1 MLIKVIAS
9 YMRSAPLLFAGI
21 AAGGLFELSFHY
33 LSALSYKYLIDKA
46 LMPKDASVLAVI
58 VGTLLLLGL
67 LNVAFGLTGDYAKAK
82 LGSRLVFDYRMR
94 LFRHIQQGT
103 SRFYKRFPVGDL
115 LARYTDDIPN
125 IHNAVM
131 QAVSAGFVSAFSVV
145 AGLAILLSIE
155 WRLTLAAIAGS
166 VLLILPYRL
175 LKSRSLRLNSAY
187 SERLGRFNGAIDENF
202 KLHNVIRGFDLRAT
216 MRERVED
223 NLRAMLSI
231 GVRRSFI
238 HANLQR
244 LPLLA
249 VSILGAVVLSYG
261 GYLTF
266 ADRMSIG
273 SFIAYNSIFITVG
286 QSLFGLAA
294 IIPYLLASQISF
306 RRLREVMDAEPDE
319 LPRGSRELAPI
330 SRELTLS
337 GVTFGYSP
345 GNPVFQNL
353 DLVIPAKGY
362 TAIVGASG
370 SGKSTILQLLLR
382 FEHPASGRVL
392 FDGMDIRDCDESS
405 LLRQVGVVFQ
415 DSLLFEGTIRDNI
428 RIGKP
433 EADEAEIEDAA
444 RAAGIHDTIS
454 GFPDGYDT
462 TVHEQGGN
470 LSGGQKQRIALAR
483 ALIRQPAVLL
493 LDEATS
499 ALDAETEQA
508 VQTTIRTYARS
519 GAVIAVTHR
528 LASAAIADRI
538 IVLEHGRAAETGTH
552 EMLMARRGF
561 YRRLWELQEEK
572 ERSQGAE
579 SRETCMA

>member
-1 MLIKVIAS
+1 MLFKVIAS
-9 YMRSAPLLFAGI
+9 YMRSAPFLFAGI
-21 AAGGLFELSFHY
+21 AAGGLFELTFHY

-46 LMPKDASVLAVI
+46 LLPKDVSVLTVI

-67 LNVAFGLTGDYAKAK
+67 LNVVLGLTGDYAKAK
-82 LGSRLVFDYRMR
+82 LGSRLIFDYRLR
-94 LFRHIQQGT
+94 LFRHIQKGT
-103 SRFYKRFPVGDL
+103 ARFYQRFPVGDL
-115 LARYTDDIPN
+115 IARYTDDIPN

-131 QAVSAGFVSAFSVV
+131 QTVSTGFVSAFSVA
-145 AGLAILLSIE
+145 AGLAILFGIE
-155 WRLTLAAIAGS
+155 WRLTLAVIVGS
-166 VLLILPYRL
+166 VLLVLPYRL
-175 LKSRSLRLNSAY
+175 LKSRSLRLNTAY

-202 KLHNVIRGFDLRAT
+202 KLHNVIKGFDLRES
-216 MRERVED
+216 MREKVED
-223 NLRAMLSI
+223 NLRAMLAI

-238 HANLQR
+238 HANLKR

-249 VSILGAVVLSYG
+249 VSLLGAVVLSYG

-266 ADRMSIG
+266 ADQISIG

-294 IIPYLLASQISF
+294 IIPYLLSSQTSF
-306 RRLREVMDAEPDE
+306 RRLQEVMDADPGAI
-319 LPRGSRELAPI
+319 PRGARKLAPI

-337 GVTFGYSP
+337 GVTFGYVP
-345 GNPVFQNL
+345 GEPVLRNM
-353 DLVIPAKGY
+353 DLAIPAKGY

-382 FEHPASGRVL
+382 FEEPSIGRVL
-392 FDGMDIRDCDESS
+392 FDGVDIRDCDESS

-415 DSLLFEGTIRDNI
+415 DSLLFDGTIRDNI

-433 EADEAEIEDAA
+433 EAVQSEVEDAA
-444 RAAGIHDTIS
+444 RAAGIHDTIA
-454 GFPDGYDT
+454 GFRDGYDT
-462 TVHEQGGN
+462 NVHEQGGN

-508 VQTTIRTYARS
+508 VRAAIRAYARY
-519 GAVIAVTHR
+519 GAVVSVTHR
-528 LASAAIADRI
+528 LTHAVSADRI
-538 IVLEHGRAAETGTH
+538 IVLEHGRVAETGTH
-552 EMLMARRGF
+552 ETLMANMGL
-561 YRRLWELQEEK
+561 YRRVWELQKEEGN
-572 ERSQGAE
+572 RGTE
-579 SRETCMA
+579 SREHVLA

>member
-9 YMRSAPLLFAGI
+9 YMRSVPLLFAGI

-67 LNVAFGLTGDYAKAK
+67 LNVVFGLTGDYAKAK

-94 LFRHIQQGT
+94 LFRHIQRGT

-131 QAVSAGFVSAFSVV
+131 QAVSAGFVSTFSVV

-166 VLLILPYRL
+166 VLLVLPYRL

-187 SERLGRFNGAIDENF
+187 SERLGRFNGAVDEHF

-294 IIPYLLASQISF
+294 IIPYLLASQTSF
-306 RRLREVMDAEPDE
+306 RRLQEVMDAEPDE
-319 LPRGSRELAPI
+319 MPRGSRELAPI

-337 GVTFGYSP
+337 GVTFGYAP
-345 GNPVFQNL
+345 GAPVLQNL

-370 SGKSTILQLLLR
+370 AGKSTILQLLLR
-382 FEHPASGRVL
+382 FEQPASGRVL

-433 EADEAEIEDAA
+433 EADESEIEDAA
-444 RAAGIHDTIS
+444 RAAGIHDTIA

-508 VQTTIRTYARS
+508 AQTTIRTYARR

-528 LASAAIADRI
+528 LADAAIADRI

-552 EMLMARRGF
+552 EKLMAGRGL
-561 YRRLWELQEEK
+561 YRRLWELQEK
-572 ERSQGAE
+572 ERSQGSE

>member
-1 MLIKVIAS
+1 MLFKVIAS
-9 YMRSAPLLFAGI
+9 YMRSAPLLFVGI
-21 AAGGLFELSFHY
+21 AAGGLFELTFHY

-46 LMPKDASVLAVI
+46 LLPKDVSVLAVI

-67 LNVAFGLTGDYAKAK
+67 LNVVLGLTGDYAKAK
-82 LGSRLVFDYRMR
+82 LGSRLIFDYRLR
-94 LFRHIQQGT
+94 LFRHIQKGT
-103 SRFYKRFPVGDL
+103 GRFYKRFPVGDL
-115 LARYTDDIPN
+115 IARYTDDIPN

-131 QAVSAGFVSAFSVV
+131 QTVSTGFVSAFSVA
-145 AGLAILLSIE
+145 AGLAILFGIE
-155 WRLTLAAIAGS
+155 WRLTLAVIVGS
-166 VLLILPYRL
+166 VLLVLPYRL
-175 LKSRSLRLNSAY
+175 LKSRSLRLNTAY

-202 KLHNVIRGFDLRAT
+202 KLHNVIKGFDLRESI
-216 MRERVED
+216 REKVED
-223 NLRAMLSI
+223 NLRAILAI

-249 VSILGAVVLSYG
+249 VSLLGAVVLSYG

-266 ADRMSIG
+266 ADQISIG

-294 IIPYLLASQISF
+294 IIPYLLSSHTSF
-306 RRLREVMDAEPDE
+306 RRLQEVMDADPGAI
-319 LPRGSRELAPI
+319 PRGARELAPI

-337 GVTFGYSP
+337 GVTFGYVP
-345 GNPVFQNL
+345 GEPVLRNM
-353 DLVIPAKGY
+353 DLAIPAKGY

-382 FEHPASGRVL
+382 FEEPSIGRVL
-392 FDGMDIRDCDESS
+392 FDGVDIRDCDESS
-405 LLRQVGVVFQ
+405 LLRQIGVVFQ
-415 DSLLFEGTIRDNI
+415 DSLLFDGTIRDNI

-433 EADEAEIEDAA
+433 EAVQSEVEDAA
-444 RAAGIHDTIS
+444 RAAGIHDTIA
-454 GFPDGYDT
+454 GFRDGYDT
-462 TVHEQGGN
+462 NVHEQGGN

-508 VQTTIRTYARS
+508 VRAAIHAYARY
-519 GAVIAVTHR
+519 GAVVSVTHR
-528 LASAAIADRI
+528 LTQAVSADRI
-538 IVLEHGRAAETGTH
+538 IVLEHGCVAETGTH
-552 EMLMARRGF
+552 ETLMADMGV
-561 YRRLWELQEEK
+561 YRRVWELQKEEGN
-572 ERSQGAE
+572 RGAE
-579 SRETCMA
+579 SREHVLA

>member
-1 MLIKVIAS
+1 MLFKVIAS

-94 LFRHIQQGT
+94 LFRHIQKGT
-103 SRFYKRFPVGDL
+103 SRLYQRFPVGDL

-131 QAVSAGFVSAFSVV
+131 QTVSAGFVSAFSVV
-145 AGLAILLSIE
+145 AGLAILFGIE
-155 WRLTLAAIAGS
+155 WRLTLVAIIGS
-166 VLLILPYRL
+166 VLLVLPYRL
-175 LKSRSLRLNSAY
+175 LKSRSLRLNVAY
-187 SERLGRFNGAIDENF
+187 SERLGRFNGAIDENM

-216 MRERVED
+216 MRERMED
-223 NLRAMLSI
+223 NLRAMLAI

-249 VSILGAVVLSYG
+249 VSLLGAVVLSYG

-266 ADRMSIG
+266 ADRISIG
-273 SFIAYNSIFITVG
+273 SFIAYNSIFIMVG

-294 IIPYLLASQISF
+294 IIPYLLASQTSF
-306 RRLREVMDAEPDE
+306 RRLQEVMDTEPDVT
-319 LPRGSRELAPI
+319 PRGSRELAPI
-330 SRELTLS
+330 CRELTLS
-337 GVTFGYSP
+337 GVTFGYAP
-345 GNPVFQNL
+345 GEPVLQNL
-353 DLVIPAKGY
+353 DLAIPAKGY

-382 FEHPASGRVL
+382 FEEPSSGRVL

-405 LLRQVGVVFQ
+405 LLRQIGVVFQ
-415 DSLLFEGTIRDNI
+415 DSLLFSGTIRDNI

-433 EADEAEIEDAA
+433 DADESEIEEAA
-444 RAAGIHDTIS
+444 RAAGIHDTIA
-454 GFPDGYDT
+454 GFRDGYDT
-462 TVHEQGGN
+462 AVHEQGGN

-508 VQTTIRTYARS
+508 VQSTIREHARS
-519 GAVIAVTHR
+519 SAVISVTHR
-528 LASAAIADRI
+528 LVTASSADRI
-538 IVLEHGRAAETGTH
+538 IVLEHGRVAETGTH
-552 EMLMARRGF
+552 ETLMARRGL
-561 YRRLWELQEEK
+561 YRRMWELQREE
-572 ERSQGAE
+572 RDLAAE
-579 SRETCMA
+579 SRETIMA